1 MLATLLSVAALLSG
15 VGILLLGHGL
25 LGTLLS
31 LRTALEGYSPQVTG
45 LIMSSYFAGL
55 VVGSLY
61 CAKVV
66 HRVGHIRAFAAFA
79 SILSVTSLTHAFIVT
94 APVWA
99 ILRGLSGFCMAG
111 LLMVSESWLN
121 ARATNQTRGQVLAF
135 YMITAYLALGLGQF
149 LLNLSD
155 PMRIDLF
162 AVVSILFSLALVPV
176 ALTKAAA
183 PQIKRPSGLGL
194 AKLYKLSPLGVV
206 GCIASGLLSG
216 ALFGMGPI
224 FASGIGLSLSG
235 VATFMGVVVLG
246 GLIMSWPVGR
256 LSDRFDRRT
265 VMLGASL
272 AVVLIA
278 LAIPATM
285 GRSQTGL
292 LVLAC
297 LYGGLAFP
305 IYSLSVAHAND
316 YIEAE
321 DLVQA
326 SSGLL
331 LSYGV
336 GAALGPITAAAVMGS
351 LGPSGLFVY
360 SAAVTAALALFVLY
374 RMVRRESLPLEEQ
387 GPHVVLPRTTSE
399 AAYLDPR
406 GESEQAASDFAAEGG
421 AETGSPDPDR
431 GQG

>member
-15 VGILLLGHGL
+15 VGILLMGHGL
-25 LGTLLS
+25 LSTLLS
-31 LRTALEGYSPQVTG
+31 LRTAIEGYSPELTG
-45 LIMSSYFAGL
+45 LVMSSYFAGL
-55 VVGSLY
+55 VAGSLY
-61 CAKVV
+61 CSKVV
-66 HRVGHIRAFAAFA
+66 HRIGHIRAFAAFA
-79 SILSVTSLTHAFIVT
+79 SILSVTALIHGFVVT

-99 ILRGLSGFCMAG
+99 LLRALSGFCVAG
-111 LLMVSESWLN
+111 VFMVSESWLN
-121 ARATNQTRGQVLAF
+121 SRATNQTRGQVLSF
-135 YMITAYLALGLGQF
+135 YMITAYLSIGLGQF

-155 PMRIDLF
+155 PERIDLF

-183 PQIKRPSGLGL
+183 PKIERPSGLGFRR
-194 AKLYKLSPLGVV
+194 LYALSPLGVV
-206 GCIASGLLSG
+206 GCFAAGVLSG
-216 ALFGMGPI
+216 AHYGMGPI
-224 FASGIGLSLSG
+224 FASGIGLSISG
-235 VATFMGVVVLG
+235 ISTFMGVLVFG

-278 LAIPATM
+278 LTIAAVV
-285 GRSQTGL
+285 GRSQSGL

-305 IYSLSVAHAND
+305 LYSLSVAHAND
-316 YIEAE
+316 YLEAE

-331 LSYGV
+331 LAYGV
-336 GAALGPITAAAVMGS
+336 GASLGPIAAAAVMGA
-351 LGPSGLFVY
+351 LGPHGLFVF
-360 SAAVTAALALFVLY
+360 SAAIAAALSLFILY
-374 RMVRRESLPLEEQ
+374 RMRRREPLPLDEQ
-387 GPHVVLPRTTSE
+387 GPYVVLPRTTSE

-406 GESEQAASDFAAEGG
+406 GEPEQSAFDFKVEAGEAAEHRDEAGGG
-421 AETGSPDPDR
+421 A
-431 GQG
+431 